1 MGNIV
6 FLSGVLG
13 TDKETSKIVSGGI
26 AEETKKAL
34 ENLKNVLEAAGSKIE
49 NVIKCTVLLNDM
61 RDFEVVNQEYRK
73 GKAFL

>member
-1 MGNIV
+1 M
-6 FLSGVLG
+6 F
-13 TDKETSKIVSGGI
+13 GGI

-73 GKAFL
+73 GKPFLILFK